1 VGFFIFIF
9 VKQLIKEILKEE
21 TDRLEQNNPIVQA
34 MISVIPN
41 EYDGLFLVPYDDEQ
55 YYDYHIEFHVK
66 KISLWDA
73 KEEREK
79 FNSNVIF
86 IGTVYIKIDKLLI
99 GIGQYDEWERMY
111 EKDDL
116 TETAWDDFTDYV
128 SDTISKWFPN
138 YDVDVDITF

>member
-1 VGFFIFIF
+1 M
-9 VKQLIKEILKEE
+9 KHLIKQILKEE
-21 TDRLEQNNPIVQA
+21 TDKLEQDNPIVQA
-34 MISVIPN
+34 MISIIPN
-41 EYDGLFLVPYDDEQ
+41 EYEGLFYVPYDNEQ
-55 YYDYHIEFHVK
+55 YYDYHIKFHVT

-79 FNSNVIF
+79 FNSNAILE
-86 IGTVYIKIDKLLI
+86 GTIYVKIDRLLV

-116 TETAWDDFTDYV
+116 SETAWDDFIDYV